1 MFTLDD
7 VAMLLER
14 RTSPAMMLGTC
25 GPMEWLSYRLSPPTS
40 WLPSWSTSSAA
51 VTTAPP

>member
-1 MFTLDD
+1 MFTLDN

-14 RTSPAMMLGTC
+14 KDEPGNDARYLW
-25 GPMEWLSYRLSPPTS
+25 PMEWLSYRLSPPTS